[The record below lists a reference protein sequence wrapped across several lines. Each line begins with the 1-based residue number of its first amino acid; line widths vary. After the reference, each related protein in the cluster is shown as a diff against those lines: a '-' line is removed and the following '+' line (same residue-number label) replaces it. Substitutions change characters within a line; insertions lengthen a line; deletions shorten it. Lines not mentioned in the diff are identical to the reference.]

1 MSNAKNALE
10 MLNRPVKDILL
21 VEHELNRAN
30 IILINYILNFE
41 ENNNYNELKIVL
53 NRMTRDLMKIYTDC
67 ENNRNDFLKDF
78 PKFQDYYLKEKNLE
92 KRKVLKEQGENYENI
107 LKEIEKNFFRPGPNP
122 KSQKK

>member
-53 NRMTRDLMKIYTDC
+53 NRMTRDLMKIYTIRIINQYPAL
-67 ENNRNDFLKDF
+67 EYKLKF
-78 PKFQDYYLKEKNLE
+78 RHKPKLKL
-92 KRKVLKEQGENYENI
+92 RTHQYH
-107 LKEIEKNFFRPGPNP
+107 
-122 KSQKK
+122 